1 MLNLGDMNGLCNAQD
16 VVLVCETGENRFQ
29 FMHNQHGFNPR
40 KCDSASTLS
49 NCIDRETYWVINA
62 LPTFHEVVD
71 IFEQTI
77 TGVSSSVNTRL
88 AFDTEILL
96 PNVIYKEET

>member
-29 FMHNQHGFNPR
+29 FIHNQHGFNPR

-49 NCIDRETYWVINA
+49 NCIDRETY
-62 LPTFHEVVD
+62 
-71 IFEQTI
+71 
-77 TGVSSSVNTRL
+77 
-88 AFDTEILL
+88 
-96 PNVIYKEET
+96 